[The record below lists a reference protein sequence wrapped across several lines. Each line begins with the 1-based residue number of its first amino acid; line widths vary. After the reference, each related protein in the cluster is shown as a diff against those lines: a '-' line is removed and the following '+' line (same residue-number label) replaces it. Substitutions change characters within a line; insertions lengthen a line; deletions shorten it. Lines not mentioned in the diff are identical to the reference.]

1 MDRIH
6 DIAYKYEKRQGVK
19 SKTNKGKAVT
29 AIYTNKQTR
38 MKLSQMQNSS
48 SSKKKN

>member
-19 SKTNKGKAVT
+19 SKTIKGKAVT

-38 MKLSQMQNSS
+38 IKLSLME
-48 SSKKKN
+48 SSKKKS

>member
-19 SKTNKGKAVT
+19 NKTKGKAVT

-38 MKLSQMQNSS
+38 MKLSQKKNS

>member
-6 DIAYKYEKRQGVK
+6 DMAYKYEKRQGVK
-19 SKTNKGKAVT
+19 SKTKGKAVT

-38 MKLSQMQNSS
+38 IKLSQME
-48 SSKKKN
+48 SSKKKT

>member
-1 MDRIH
+1 MDRIYDTAH
-6 DIAYKYEKRQGVK
+6 KYEKCQGVK
-19 SKTNKGKAVT
+19 NKTIKGKAVT

-48 SSKKKN
+48 SKKKN